1 MFLLTLQS
9 LHFSD
14 IMAAGSL
21 HVLQRAFALSALG
34 FYYYHNSKTSL
45 PKRWIIS
52 DLIWDGMLLHPPKAP
67 LSIVVTLFGIFM
79 LVSDLQ
85 PLKAKFP
92 IVLTLL
98 GIFMLVRD
106 WQS

>member
-1 MFLLTLQS
+1 MFLLKLQS

-21 HVLQRAFALSALG
+21 HVLQCVFALSALG
-34 FYYYHNSKTSL
+34 INYYHESKASL

-85 PLKAKFP
+85 P
-92 IVLTLL
+92 
-98 GIFMLVRD
+98 
-106 WQS
+106 